1 LFSLCEK
8 YRQLNLDSALLVAQ
22 QAKNLAEHANHA
34 VWKAKVWGLFA
45 ATYYFKDDFDRSIAY
60 STREIAAWHALGDA
74 DRQHRAIRQ
83 LGHSEYMRANYPQAL
98 DYLVQALRYFERR
111 KHLPEYEYVLTNLFG
126 LYLTLKDIPRARRY
140 FNLWR
145 TAAKRQPLNLDKEAD
160 NYRISTEF
168 YTQVGDHRLA
178 LAMAHRAE
186 RSGHVPPLSFSNAWL
201 TLAAANAHYE
211 LRQYNQARRYAA
223 AALGISQQLAS
234 PETIVYSRLCLAKSL
249 SQQGQHRP
257 AAAALALALHEVA
270 ALHAP
275 TAQIDAYEAAA
286 AVAERARR
294 FEPALAYSHRRHA
307 LKDSLFT
314 FENKRRLDAAQTRHD
329 EYRRQQQ
336 AAAQRHRLAQLRS
349 EHRVTLLY
357 LALLAV
363 TAAVAVA
370 GASLLARQR
379 HLRGARD
386 NAELRARQTELENQ
400 QLRAQHELRHTQQ
413 ALEQKDHALTGL
425 ALQVHSKDQLVA
437 TVHEELQAAANR
449 SEGAAQQHLHKV
461 RQSLVLNAQAAG
473 GRESLQQ
480 VLEQTHSRFFAAL
493 QQHCPDVTVNERRL
507 AALLRLNL
515 AIKDVAATLSISE
528 AGVRKARYRLRQK
541 LGLATDKELL
551 AVLFQLGGDPPALPD
566 PAAPGEA
573 EAAAGLDQPQ
583 P

>member
-8 YRQLNLDSALLVAQ
+8 YWKFNSDSALFVAQ
-22 QAKNLAEHANHA
+22 QAKELAERSNQA

-45 ATYYFKDDFDRSIAY
+45 GVYYYKDDFDRSIAC

-74 DRQHRAIRQ
+74 DRQHQATRQ
-83 LGHSEYMRANYPQAL
+83 LGHLERMRANYPRAL
-98 DYLVQALRYFERR
+98 DYTTQALHYFERR
-111 KHLPEYEYVLTNLFG
+111 PHLPGYVQVLSDMFA
-126 LYLTLKDIPRARRY
+126 LYLGLRDIPEAKRYFYLWQAAARR
-140 FNLWR
+140 
-145 TAAKRQPLNLDKEAD
+145 QPRRPEEETRIYRREA
-160 NYRISTEF
+160 EF
-168 YTQVGDHRLA
+168 YTSVGDHRRA
-178 LAMAHRAE
+178 LAVVHRAE

-201 TLAAANAHYE
+201 MLAAAEAHYE

-257 AAAALALALHEVA
+257 AAAAMALALHEA
-270 ALHAP
+270 APLKGP
-275 TAQIDAYEAAA
+275 DVQIDAYEAAA

-294 FEPALAYSHRRHA
+294 FEAALAYSRRHHA

-314 FENKRRLDAAQTRHD
+314 FENKRRFGVAQARHD

-357 LALLAV
+357 LALLG
-363 TAAVAVA
+363 AAVLAAVGGA
-370 GASLLARQR
+370 GLLVRQR

-437 TVHEELQAAANR
+437 TVREELRAAANS

-461 RQSLVLNAQAAG
+461 RQSLALNTQAAG

-480 VLEQTHSRFFAAL
+480 VLDQTHSRFFTAL
-493 QQHCPDVTVNERRL
+493 QQRGPDVTVNERRL

-515 AIKDVAATLSISE
+515 TTKDLAATLNISE
-528 AGVRKARYRLRQK
+528 DGVRKARYRLRQK

-551 AVLFQLGGDPPALPD
+551 AVLFQLGGDPTAMPEPG
-566 PAAPGEA
+566 APEA
-573 EAAAGLDQPQ
+573 EAGLDQPE